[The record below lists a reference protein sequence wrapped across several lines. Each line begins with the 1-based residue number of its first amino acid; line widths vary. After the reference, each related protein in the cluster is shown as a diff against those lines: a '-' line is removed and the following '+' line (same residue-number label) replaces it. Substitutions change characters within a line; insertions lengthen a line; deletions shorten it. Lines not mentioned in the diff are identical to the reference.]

1 MVSGYALTP
10 GEMVENKIPTRKYG
24 TAQYSWRLALA
35 DFLAWSAAVPLA
47 AFLRFDFSLPE
58 NFVQT
63 AVFTGIAAGLVYVI
77 VASIVRMY
85 SGRYITGTFD
95 EVLGIAVLTGIVT
108 IAGTLT
114 LIGSQGILPRS
125 TFVIAGAL
133 AGSAMLAVR
142 FMLRRSRSLRAL
154 SRDGN
159 HTLIYGAGDA
169 GSQLATLMQTDK
181 ATRFIPVGFID
192 DDPNKRHLRRANLKV
207 LGTSA
212 DLEYVLAEQ
221 EVETLVIAIAGIAS
235 QRLQEIDRICA
246 VMGVRVQVIPTTSEI
261 VGGAIRLGDVSDLS
275 EEEIMGRRVIHTD
288 ESQIQNFLRGKH
300 ILITG
305 AGGSI
310 GSEIVRQ
317 VYRYSPARVTLLDR
331 DESALHETQ
340 LTIDGTGLLSSQD
353 LILCDIRDGDQV
365 TRVIAELRPDI
376 IFHAA
381 ALKHLAFLER
391 YPSEAWK
398 TNVVGTQNVIE
409 AASKVDVP
417 YFVNI
422 STDKAADPT
431 SVLGLSKHLTERIL
445 AGRTPTEGSWVSV
458 RFGNV
463 LGSRGSVIT
472 TFRYQIS
479 KGGPVTVTHPD
490 VQRFFMTVREAVH
503 LVLQAVVLGENGET
517 LILDMGN
524 PVKIADI
531 ARYMVERSGREIP
544 IVFSGLRP
552 GEKLDEVLTSQMED
566 PLPQKH
572 PLISRVRVIPLSAVP
587 VDYPADEDSARSLIV
602 SIGVE

>member
-207 LGTSA
+207 LGTSG

-288 ESQIQNFLRGKH
+288 ESQIQNFLKGKH